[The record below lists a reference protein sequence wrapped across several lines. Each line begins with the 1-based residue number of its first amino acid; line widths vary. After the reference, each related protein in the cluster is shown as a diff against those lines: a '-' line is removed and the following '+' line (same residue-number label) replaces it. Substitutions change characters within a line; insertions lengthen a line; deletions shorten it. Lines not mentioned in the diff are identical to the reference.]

1 LDLTQEDAA
10 DSLAS
15 TVPIFGEARSTSAS
29 PSDNPA
35 NIAAADASSSQ
46 DDVQQLV
53 VDVDYGKFWVS
64 VDSLSSLG
72 LMWKITPSVNDNIR
86 QVPEVWD
93 DDDDDDDDDDY
104 FYYYRYYYCYYY
116 YYYYYF

>member
-53 VDVDYGKFWVS
+53 VDVDYGKFWVDI
-64 VDSLSSLG
+64 DSLTSLG

-93 DDDDDDDDDDY
+93 DDDDDDDD
-104 FYYYRYYYCYYY
+104 YYY
-116 YYYYYF
+116 YYYYSDDLIISIYKST